1 VTPVPEMK
9 LDVADAAELAGLLQF
24 LSQWLARRTGGAA
37 QKDLGRVKDHP
48 RPIRPV
54 KDQVRLGSC
63 GRLLCGSCVLS
74 RSFQA
79 SVRAGTPYRRRS
91 SSDQRLTRRDS
102 RAAQRNTPCAIS
114 DVSAAALASLTS
126 ARN

>member
-1 VTPVPEMK
+1 MTPVPEMK

-63 GRLLCGSCVLS
+63 GRLLCGRLCAVPLISGIRSCGYPVPPPFIL
-74 RSFQA
+74 R
-79 SVRAGTPYRRRS
+79 
-91 SSDQRLTRRDS
+91 
-102 RAAQRNTPCAIS
+102 
-114 DVSAAALASLTS
+114 SAADSPGLAGCP
-126 ARN
+126 AEYAPCHQ